1 MIQYMENS
9 LVSVCVIT
17 YNSSQTV
24 LNTLKS
30 IKEQTYKNIE
40 LIVSDDS
47 SNDNTIE
54 IVDEWLK
61 NNKERFSRV
70 KLIRTDKN
78 TGVTGNENRAVKEC
92 QGEFIKTIGADDI
105 LLKDY
110 VSECVKYF
118 EKNPTSQLLFTK
130 LKLVD
135 KDGNELLDNKVNY
148 DFFNLNSKEQFKYII
163 KHHLPFLP
171 TPSSIYK
178 KDIFEKFGYF
188 DERIPMWEDGP
199 MYFRLIKNGISF
211 HLLDKELV
219 LYTILETS
227 LSNSVPFRHRR
238 SIAQFFFL
246 YLFRYEIK
254 QNFIKAIYHCFKFLL
269 MYFSNYKLCNYMLNT
284 FF

>member
-1 MIQYMENS
+1 MNS
-9 LVSVCVIT
+9 LVSICVIT

-24 LNTLKS
+24 ITTLDS
-30 IKEQTYKNIE
+30 IKNQSYKNIE
-40 LIVSDDS
+40 LIISDDY

-54 IVDEWLK
+54 IVNQWIKK
-61 NNKERFSRV
+61 NTERFSRV
-70 KLIRTDKN
+70 QFITTNKN
-78 TGVTGNENRAVKEC
+78 TGVTGNINRAVKQC
-92 QGEFIKTIGADDI
+92 KGDFIKTFGADDI
-105 LLKDY
+105 LLPEY
-110 VSECVKYF
+110 VSECVNYF
-118 EKNPTSQLLFTK
+118 KKNTTAQVLFTK

-135 KDGNELLDNKVNY
+135 KDGNELLDNKINY

-178 KDIFEKFGYF
+178 KEIFEKFGYF

-219 LYTILETS
+219 LYSILETS

-246 YLFRYEIK
+246 YLFRYEVK
-254 QNFIKAIYHCFKFLL
+254 QNFIKAIYLCFKFFL
-269 MYFSNYKLCNYMLNT
+269 MYFSNNKLFNYMLNT
-284 FF
+284 FFK

>member
-1 MIQYMENS
+1 MNS
-9 LVSVCVIT
+9 LVSICVIT

-24 LNTLKS
+24 ITTLDS
-30 IKEQTYKNIE
+30 IKNQSYKNIE
-40 LIVSDDS
+40 LIISDDY

-54 IVDEWLK
+54 IVNQWIKK
-61 NNKERFSRV
+61 NTERFSRV
-70 KLIRTDKN
+70 QFITTNKN
-78 TGVTGNENRAVKEC
+78 TGVTGNVNRAVKEC
-92 QGEFIKTIGADDI
+92 QGEFIKTIGADDV
-105 LLKDY
+105 LLPEY
-110 VSECVKYF
+110 VSECVNYF
-118 EKNPTSQLLFTK
+118 KKNTTEQVLFTK
-130 LKLVD
+130 LKLID
-135 KDGNELLDNKVNY
+135 EDGNELLDNKINY

-178 KDIFEKFGYF
+178 KEIFEKFGYF

-246 YLFRYEIK
+246 YLFRYEAK
-254 QNFIKAIYHCFKFLL
+254 QNLIKAIYHCFKFLL
-269 MYFSNYKLCNYMLNT
+269 MYFSNNKLFNYMLNT
-284 FF
+284 FFK